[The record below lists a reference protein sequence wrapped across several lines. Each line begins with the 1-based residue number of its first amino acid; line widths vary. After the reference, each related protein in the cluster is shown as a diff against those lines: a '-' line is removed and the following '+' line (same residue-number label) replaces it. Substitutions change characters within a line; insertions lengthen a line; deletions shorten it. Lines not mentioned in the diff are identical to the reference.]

1 MSKNI
6 DEIFKEVRKVAN
18 TIALTKAGCVDCRFN
33 NNDLCDDCAK
43 EAFKALTEKKLV
55 VPVSEEAIEKIIG
68 DIHYDLLGTGT
79 PNGKFHSKCAKAI
92 YERQF
97 KRDECQHQNRSMDG
111 GCKDCADPSL

>member
-6 DEIFKEVRKVAN
+6 DEIDRVVESVLPKQVYETVDDLNNGDQCER
-18 TIALTKAGCVDCRFN
+18 ALYGYDFAQSQLKQ
-33 NNDLCDDCAK
+33 
-43 EAFKALTEKKLV
+43 ALTEKKLIR
-55 VPVSEEAIEKIIG
+55 PLSEEAIEKIIG

-97 KRDECQHQNRSMDG
+97 KEE
-111 GCKDCADPSL
+111 L